1 MNCRRLEMSE
11 LKCNEIQIFFD
22 WINMRKMSFFLRF
35 LSDYIIINSLPLY
48 QVNFFNSVDN
58 ANL

>member
-1 MNCRRLEMSE
+1 MSE